1 MENYHKYLNIAELEE
16 TWGFHINT
24 IGSARVAP
32 NKNYPN
38 NRQHPNNHTFTWDK
52 GRILDSYYV
61 VYITKGE
68 GMLESAKGKPV
79 KIEAGMCFLLFPGV
93 WHRYKPHSTSGWEEY
108 WVGFN
113 GDYPRQLM
121 NTTLFTPQNAI
132 IEVGLNEE
140 LLMLFHSLI
149 KMVKTAE
156 VGYRQA
162 ITGIVLQILSLIFTV
177 SRYKTTETD
186 LRSKLI
192 SKAKFLLQESIETP
206 VNLEEMVKE
215 LPMGYSSFRKAF
227 KSLVGVSPN
236 QYHLELRLD
245 KGKDLLMSTNLTIN
259 EVAYKTGF
267 SSIFYFSRLFKKRN
281 GVPPKHFR
289 NQLED

>member
-1 MENYHKYLNIAELEE
+1 MENYHKYLNIAELED

-24 IGSARVAP
+24 VGSARVAP

-38 NRQHPNNHTFTWDK
+38 NRQHPNDHTFTWDK

-68 GMLESAKGKPV
+68 GILESAKGKPV
-79 KIEAGMCFLLFPGV
+79 KIEAGMCFLLFPGM
-93 WHRYKPHSTSGWEEY
+93 WHRYKPHSISGWEEY

>member
-1 MENYHKYLNIAELEE
+1 MENYHKYLNIAELEG

-24 IGSARVAP
+24 VGSARVAP

-38 NRQHPNNHTFTWDK
+38 NRQHPNDHTFTWDK

-93 WHRYKPHSTSGWEEY
+93 WHRYKPHPTSGWEEY

-259 EVAYKTGF
+259 EVAFKTGF